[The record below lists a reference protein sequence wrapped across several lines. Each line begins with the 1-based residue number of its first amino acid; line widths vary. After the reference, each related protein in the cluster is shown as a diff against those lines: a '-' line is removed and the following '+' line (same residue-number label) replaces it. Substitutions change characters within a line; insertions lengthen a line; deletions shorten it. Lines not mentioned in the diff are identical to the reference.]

1 MSEVNPFAALGQ
13 QFTPEAAAPAQPQ
26 FAQAPA
32 APVQQAPQQFAQ
44 APAAPV
50 QQFAQA
56 PVQQFAPAPQGY
68 APQGYAPQGYA
79 PQAPVAPQVPLA
91 APIRPGADAP
101 NPGAVGADA
110 FGSSRPPSSGEKHA
124 IRDDLGQ
131 PLLIRISA
139 ISQWA
144 DPKSGQVKD
153 VADVDWV
160 VLNPAAPLLRSS
172 ARIFNGPIV
181 RDLKDTVN
189 QGRKYHTGR
198 VIEVPSKFANPALAL
213 GPLTDEE
220 NQFAVQAGKALGWW
234 N

>member
-32 APVQQAPQQFAQ
+32 APVQQFAQ
-44 APAAPV
+44 APAQYAP
-50 QQFAQA
+50 Q
-56 PVQQFAPAPQGY
+56 APAPQY

-79 PQAPVAPQVPLA
+79 PQAPVAPQVPQVPLA

-131 PLLIRISA
+131 PLLIRINA
-139 ISQWA
+139 ISQWQ

-160 VLNPAAPLLRSS
+160 VLNTAAPLLRSS

-234 N
+234 E

>member
-26 FAQAPA
+26 FAQAP
-32 APVQQAPQQFAQ
+32 QQQM
-44 APAAPV
+44 
-50 QQFAQA
+50 
-56 PVQQFAPAPQGY
+56 QQFAPAPAAPAQFAPQAPAQYAPQAPAPQY

-79 PQAPVAPQVPLA
+79 PQYAPQAPVAQAPLA
-91 APIRPGADAP
+91 APIRPDATAP
-101 NPGAVGADA
+101 NPGAVGTDA

-131 PLLIRISA
+131 PLLIRINA
-139 ISQWA
+139 ISQWQ

-160 VLNPAAPLLRSS
+160 VLNTAAPLLRSS

-220 NQFAVQAGKALGWW
+220 NQFAVMAGGALGWW